1 MSEPIAVRPIRTE
14 QDYENALG
22 EIGQLMTSR
31 AGTADGDRLDILST
45 LVEAYEAQHHV
56 IDAPD
61 PIALVQFAIEQR
73 GLKRTAL
80 EPMIGT
86 RGRVSEVLTRQRS
99 LSLTMIRKLKVGLD
113 LPADALVRSYPLRV
127 RRKASGPASGVR
139 RKLVA

>member
-73 GLKRTAL
+73 GLTRTAL

-86 RGRVSEVLTRQRS
+86 RGRVSEVLTRQLS
-99 LSLTMIRKLKVGLD
+99 LSLTMIRKLKVGLN
-113 LPADALVRSYPLRV
+113 LPADALVKSYPLRV
-127 RRKASGPASGVR
+127 RPKSSAKPIAS
-139 RKLVA
+139 

>member
-22 EIGQLMTSR
+22 EIGPLMTAR
-31 AGTADGDRLDILST
+31 AGTAEGDRLDILST

-61 PIALVQFAIEQR
+61 PIALVQFAMEQR
-73 GLKRTAL
+73 GLNRTAL

-86 RGRVSEVLTRQRS
+86 RGRVSEVLSRQRS
-99 LSLTMIRKLKVGLD
+99 LSLTMIRKLKVGLN
-113 LPADALVRSYPLRV
+113 LPADALVKSYPLRV
-127 RRKASGPASGVR
+127 RPKSSAARGSR